1 MKPVTARTVQ
11 AGRQLMS
18 FWVERPATRLVN
30 HCYHHCKL
38 MSSASSNRRDETR
51 ARIQE
56 DLMKKRQEFIEA
68 EKERQSKVDF
78 SRYVASHSSL
88 QLHLTEIL
96 FTSKPIALTTSKVT
110 SSINLS
116 LTMLAWISEYQFG
129 KWGYM
134 FSQAFS
140 QRGRATSAAQG
151 SRRSPKVHIRGP
163 LPWPQGSD
171 DLPPHFERDLL
182 WTGLQA
188 LRLPTRSCFWESESW
203 EDFQFILLARYWRS
217 EVSA

>member
-68 EKERQSKVDF
+68 ERERQSKVDF
-78 SRYVASHSSL
+78 SRYVVSHSSL
-88 QLHLTEIL
+88 HLTLTEIL
-96 FTSKPIALTTSKVT
+96 RKPYTSKPIALTTTYCIHSYFLDKF
-110 SSINLS
+110 IAYYACLNL
-116 LTMLAWISEYQFG
+116 
-129 KWGYM
+129 
-134 FSQAFS
+134 
-140 QRGRATSAAQG
+140 
-151 SRRSPKVHIRGP
+151 
-163 LPWPQGSD
+163 
-171 DLPPHFERDLL
+171 
-182 WTGLQA
+182 
-188 LRLPTRSCFWESESW
+188 
-203 EDFQFILLARYWRS
+203 
-217 EVSA
+217 